1 MEEEVKQY
9 QIVLEVKTS
18 AQNKTEMEEVLKNAL
33 EDMPDSWLMR
43 VIVTD
48 SKVKDLNSVVGV
60 KEA

>member
-9 QIVLEVKTS
+9 QIVLEVKS
-18 AQNKTEMEEVLKNAL
+18 SRNKSEVEEVLKFAL
-33 EDMPDSWLMR
+33 ENMDISWYFN
-43 VIVTD
+43 VSVTD